1 MGYYWSDER
10 TTECVNLWNRG
21 FSATEVARCLGGTT
35 RNAVIGKI
43 HRLGLSHRTTVVRS
57 KQRGAGNRKDRKGKP
72 RGFFDATLIVKSI
85 PKVYE
90 APLPPEPERPETLV
104 SLADLEDSQC
114 RFIYGD
120 PKSDYGFCG
129 CQTATGSSYCEGH
142 HHVVFTVPEPRRR
155 KSSETPTHLFRLYD
169 TGSRKEVEV

>member
-1 MGYYWSDER
+1 MGYFWSDER

-57 KQRGAGNRKDRKGKP
+57 KHRSRGNRNAKKGKP
-72 RGFFDATLIVKSI
+72 RAAFDASIIVKQI
-85 PKVYE
+85 PKVHGS
-90 APLPPEPERPETLV
+90 PLPPEPVRPANLV
-104 SLADLEDSQC
+104 ALADLEDSQC

-142 HHVVFTVPEPRRR
+142 HHMVFRAPEVRRR
-155 KSSETPTHLFRLYD
+155 KSAETPTHLFRLYD